1 MEAIASGIPVITS
14 NCPPF
19 TEFLSHQQA
28 LLINPDDVG
37 AIAQAMRLIRQSDV
51 SQALVQAS
59 QTILP
64 KYTWENSAQMH
75 TAHYAKMM
83 VGALRAAYH
92 HF

>member
-1 MEAIASGIPVITS
+1 
-14 NCPPF
+14 
-19 TEFLSHQQA
+19 
-28 LLINPDDVG
+28 
-37 AIAQAMRLIRQSDV
+37 MRLIRQSDV